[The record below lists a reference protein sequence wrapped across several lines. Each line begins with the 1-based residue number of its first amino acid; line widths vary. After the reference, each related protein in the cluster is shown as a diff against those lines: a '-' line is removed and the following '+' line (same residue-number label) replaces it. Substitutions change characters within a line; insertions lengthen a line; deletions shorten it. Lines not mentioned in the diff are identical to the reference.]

1 MSSDGSSERV
11 SLQKAVAVVQLVRV
25 RGLFVVADLN
35 GFLLKIADVAVN
47 AQKANLP
54 KAGDGLIR
62 KKKKSNMFLRGTK
75 SPRVRIRTNST
86 TPVFVHRE
94 KQTLPSAKHVNIDL
108 PLIIW
113 YQCPVTYFIF
123 LQYLVSYSIWVKVV

>member
-62 KKKKSNMFLRGTK
+62 KKKNL
-75 SPRVRIRTNST
+75 
-86 TPVFVHRE
+86 
-94 KQTLPSAKHVNIDL
+94 L
-108 PLIIW
+108 
-113 YQCPVTYFIF
+113 
-123 LQYLVSYSIWVKVV
+123 